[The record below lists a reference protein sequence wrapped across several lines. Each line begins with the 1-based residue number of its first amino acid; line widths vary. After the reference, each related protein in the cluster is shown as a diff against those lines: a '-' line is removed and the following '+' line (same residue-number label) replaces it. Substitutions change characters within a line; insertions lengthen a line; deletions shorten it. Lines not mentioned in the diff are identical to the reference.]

1 MERHSHEDLRAIADK
16 LTVMG
21 QLVESRVRQAITALL
36 QRQADLAVQVASGD
50 AAVNDLELEVDDLC
64 IKFLALQSP
73 VASDLRLVR
82 SIIKVN
88 TDLERVGDQA
98 VNIAQSVIRLLAS
111 PPLRPTIDIALLGET
126 AVDMLHDSLTAF
138 VTQDATRAQ
147 SVLVRDDQAD
157 ALRDSVFR
165 VLLTHMMADPGVIE
179 RALGLILVSR
189 SLERI
194 ADHATN
200 IAEELIFVVEGR
212 VIRHSGGALAGLS
225 QPTAGPGPASE
236 A

>member
-1 MERHSHEDLRAIADK
+1 MQRHSHDDLRALAGK
-16 LTVMG
+16 LTAMG
-21 QLVESRVRQAITALL
+21 GLVESRVKDAMAALI
-36 QRQADLAVQVASGD
+36 QRQADLAVRVASGD
-50 AAVNDLELEVDDLC
+50 AAVNDIELEVDDLC
-64 IKFLALQSP
+64 MKFLALQSP

-98 VNIAQSVIRLLAS
+98 VNIAQSVLRLVAL
-111 PPLRPTIDIALLGET
+111 PPLRPTLEIGLLGDT
-126 AVDMLHDSLTAF
+126 AIGMLHDSLTAF
-138 VTQDATRAQ
+138 VTQDVANAR
-147 SVLVRDDQAD
+147 SVLERDDMAD
-157 ALRDSVFR
+157 ELRDSIFR
-165 VLLTHMMADPGVIE
+165 ILLTHMMADPGVIE

-212 VIRHSGGALAGLS
+212 VVRHGGGATGAGV
-225 QPTAGPGPASE
+225 AGRPSMG
-236 A
+236 